1 MIRSQTGFT
10 LIELIVS
17 LTVITIIAGII
28 LAGYAKFSQRQ
39 NLVAAGQNFKNIL
52 TDAQSRAQSSEVDC
66 SICGGCTTSGASDFK
81 GWYVDFDNREI
92 YGKCADKTFSEKSFS
107 DFNLPDES
115 EIMITPHLTPPAGFL
130 FNYSP
135 SRTSSITPSQNV
147 TVCLQ
152 QANLDG
158 LYYAIRIS
166 KVGIIT
172 DDNVSSSCVP

>member
-17 LTVITIIAGII
+17 LTVIAIIAGII

-39 NLVAAGQNFKNIL
+39 SLIAAGQNFKNIL

-66 SICGGCTTSGASDFK
+66 SICGGCTAAATSDFK
-81 GWYVDFDNREI
+81 GWYVDFENREI
-92 YGKCADKTFSEKSFS
+92 YGKCGT
-107 DFNLPDES
+107 
-115 EIMITPHLTPPAGFL
+115 EIFPSPGKPFGLSPEITIVPHLTPPAGLL

-135 SRTSSITPSQNV
+135 NRTSSITPSQNV